1 MRVTTGPLDEASR
14 ARLST
19 ARLLAVQSAPY
30 LAHALFRMVPVAAH
44 GLGTFAVDRAWR
56 LYLDP
61 QALLDWPPDQA
72 AGVLVHEAGHLIRDH
87 AGRAGDLGPG
97 VDHRRW
103 NYATDAAINDDLVR
117 GEISLPEGAVTP
129 AGLGLPANGIEEAYY
144 DALSG
149 HPACSRPDPAQ
160 RTDQD
165 ATHGGHGGHGG
176 QDNDSDSDAEADGDG
191 GGCGSGA
198 GDPAGG
204 WELPTG
210 PTGPEAVSPGQ
221 ARVIRRQVAEQVR
234 AAARTAAG
242 SVPASLDRWAD
253 RELSPATVR
262 WQQVF
267 GSAVRRAIAWRT
279 GARDYTWTRLP
290 RRRLPGVL
298 TPAMR
303 SPKVT
308 VATVLD
314 TSASMSEASVTAA
327 LGEVDA
333 IARTAGID
341 SGGLSVVSV
350 DAAVASTS
358 RVRRAGE
365 VRVAGGGGTDMRVG
379 IAAALALRPRPDV
392 VVVLTDGYTPWP
404 DRAPAARV
412 VVGLIGPA
420 AAPAGSV
427 PGWATT
433 VAIPTG

>member
-1 MRVTTGPLDEASR
+1 MSVTTGPLDEASR

-19 ARLLAVQSAPY
+19 ARLLAVESAPY

-56 LYLDP
+56 LYVDP

-87 AGRAGDLGPG
+87 AGRAGDLGPR
-97 VDHRRW
+97 VDHQRW

-160 RTDQD
+160 RTGQD
-165 ATHGGHGGHGG
+165 GPQGGQGNPDGQGG
-176 QDNDSDSDAEADGDG
+176 QDDDD

-198 GDPAGG
+198 GDPVPG

-234 AAARTAAG
+234 AAASTAAG

-404 DRAPAARV
+404 DRVPAARV

-420 AAPAGSV
+420 AAPTGSV

-433 VAIPTG
+433 VAIPTA

>member
-1 MRVTTGPLDEASR
+1 MSVTTGPLDEASR

-19 ARLLAVQSAPY
+19 ARLLAVESAPY

-56 LYLDP
+56 LYIDP

-87 AGRAGDLGPG
+87 AGRAGDLGPR
-97 VDHRRW
+97 VDHQRW

-160 RTDQD
+160 RTGQD
-165 ATHGGHGGHGG
+165 GTKSDPGG
-176 QDNDSDSDAEADGDG
+176 QDSDDDG

-198 GDPAGG
+198 GDPVPG

-234 AAARTAAG
+234 AAAASTAAG

-314 TSASMSEASVTAA
+314 TSASMSEASVTDA

-420 AAPAGSV
+420 AAPTGSV
-427 PGWATT
+427 PAWATT
-433 VAIPTG
+433 VSIPTA

>member
-1 MRVTTGPLDEASR
+1 VSVTTGPLDEASR

-19 ARLLAVQSAPY
+19 ARLLAVESAPY

-44 GLGTFAVDRAWR
+44 GLGTFAVDGAWR
-56 LYLDP
+56 LHIDP

-87 AGRAGDLGPG
+87 AGRAGDLGPR

-160 RTDQD
+160 RT
-165 ATHGGHGGHGG
+165 G
-176 QDNDSDSDAEADGDG
+176 QDGTRRGQGGDDD
-191 GGCGSGA
+191 GCGSGA
-198 GDPAGG
+198 GDPVPG

-234 AAARTAAG
+234 AAASTAAG

-420 AAPAGSV
+420 AAPTGSV
-427 PGWATT
+427 PAWATT

>member
-1 MRVTTGPLDEASR
+1 MSVTTGPLDDASR

-19 ARLLAVQSAPY
+19 ARLLAVESAPY

-149 HPACSRPDPAQ
+149 HPACSRSDPAE
-160 RTDQD
+160 RTGQD
-165 ATHGGHGGHGG
+165 GTQADRDGQGG
-176 QDNDSDSDAEADGDG
+176 QDSDDDGW
-191 GGCGSGA
+191 GCGSGA
-198 GDPAGG
+198 GDPVPG

-234 AAARTAAG
+234 AAASTAAG

-267 GSAVRRAIAWRT
+267 GSAVRRAIAWRG

-412 VVGLIGPA
+412 VVGLIGPG

-433 VAIPTG
+433 VSIPTG

>member
-1 MRVTTGPLDEASR
+1 MSVTTGPLDEASR
-14 ARLST
+14 ARLGT
-19 ARLLAVQSAPY
+19 ARLLAVESAPY

-56 LYLDP
+56 LYIDP
-61 QALLDWPPDQA
+61 RALLDWPPDQA
-72 AGVLVHEAGHLIRDH
+72 AGVLVHEAEHLIRDH
-87 AGRAGDLGPG
+87 AGRAGDLGPR

-160 RTDQD
+160 RTGQD
-165 ATHGGHGGHGG
+165 GTQGDPGG
-176 QDNDSDSDAEADGDG
+176 QSSDDDGDG

-198 GDPAGG
+198 GEPVPG

-234 AAARTAAG
+234 AAASTAAG

-327 LGEVDA
+327 LGEIDA

-433 VAIPTG
+433 VSIPTG

>member
-1 MRVTTGPLDEASR
+1 MNVTTGPLDEASR

-19 ARLLAVQSAPY
+19 ARLLAVESAPY

-87 AGRAGDLGPG
+87 AGRAGDLGPR

-103 NYATDAAINDDLVR
+103 NYATDAAINDDLVH
-117 GEISLPEGAVTP
+117 GDISLPEGAVTP

-160 RTDQD
+160 RTGQD
-165 ATHGGHGGHGG
+165 GTQADRDGQGG
-176 QDNDSDSDAEADGDG
+176 QDSDDDADADGDG

-198 GDPAGG
+198 GDPVPG
-204 WELPTG
+204 WELPTGPTG

-234 AAARTAAG
+234 AAAAG

-267 GSAVRRAIAWRT
+267 GSAVRRAIAWRS

>member
-1 MRVTTGPLDEASR
+1 MSVTTGPLDDASR

-19 ARLLAVQSAPY
+19 ARLLAVESAPY

-149 HPACSRPDPAQ
+149 HPACSRPDPAE
-160 RTDQD
+160 RTGQD
-165 ATHGGHGGHGG
+165 GTQADRDGQGG
-176 QDNDSDSDAEADGDG
+176 QDSDDDGW
-191 GGCGSGA
+191 GCGCGA
-198 GDPAGG
+198 GDPVPG

-234 AAARTAAG
+234 AAASTAAG

-267 GSAVRRAIAWRT
+267 GSAVRRAIAWRS

-314 TSASMSEASVTAA
+314 TSARMSEASVTAA

-433 VAIPTG
+433 VSIPTG